1 MTPYNSSRR
10 LGQVSRPNAKEG
22 KCSAKRNGT
31 AESETNLA
39 LDGPL
44 VSRDL
49 VLASSRVDLAIGSL
63 VETDDGNVV
72 GDGGSLVDGGEDE
85 GHVHSR
91 VVVLSVVVDDTTGE
105 TLLLEHGERL
115 EGLGLAWKR
124 REKGYEKSARLKKQE
139 EEGRER
145 THHVSSDVTLSAS
158 EKVVHL
164 ASGVV
169 VWQLPPG
176 VDRKENAGRE
186 II

>member
-1 MTPYNSSRR
+1 LMTPYNSSRR
-10 LGQVSRPNAKEG
+10 LGHVSRPNAKEG

-124 REKGYEKSARLKKQE
+124 REKGYEKSARLKE
-139 EEGRER
+139 ARGRRKR
-145 THHVSSDVTLSAS
+145 TNPSCKLRRYP
-158 EKVVHL
+158 L
-164 ASGVV
+164 
-169 VWQLPPG
+169 
-176 VDRKENAGRE
+176 R
-186 II
+186 